1 METSRIC
8 KDCGREL
15 PIENFKKTRFGDRVH
30 VCTECATRKLRENK
44 AKKRIEKAMQVKE
57 EARKEAEVKTALGAF
72 TPRQLME
79 ELARRGY
86 EGKLVY
92 RQIIDITNF

>member
-1 METSRIC
+1 MKFMETSRIC

-44 AKKRIEKAMQVKE
+44 AKKRIEKE
-57 EARKEAEVKTALGAF
+57 RKEIRK
-72 TPRQLME
+72 
-79 ELARRGY
+79 RRRI
-86 EGKLVY
+86 V
-92 RQIIDITNF
+92 